1 MEICHCT
8 KEKMGC
14 KLVQIDF
21 FFFCEYNNFLIEINF
36 AFEKYSSKIIF
47 ALVSE
52 WRMRA
57 MLPVVGTVY
66 SHVSTTL
73 LICYPEKYMP
83 NTPIQALKQ
92 PWSHL

>member
-1 MEICHCT
+1 MKIILHLKNIGST
-8 KEKMGC
+8 
-14 KLVQIDF
+14 
-21 FFFCEYNNFLIEINF
+21 
-36 AFEKYSSKIIF
+36 IIF

-57 MLPVVGTVY
+57 LLPVVGTVY
-66 SHVSTTL
+66 SQVSTTL

-92 PWSHL
+92 PAGQPYTFIAVILLRKVLNISIGPCKQALV